1 MELSECLEKQHHQQ
15 KNWGKK
21 KKKKLAAPVD
31 IRSKNSFHTIL
42 SSRITHI
49 CVALLLNRS
58 R

>member
-21 KKKKLAAPVD
+21 NKKKKLAAPVD

-49 CVALLLNRS
+49 CVALLLNPT
-58 R
+58 